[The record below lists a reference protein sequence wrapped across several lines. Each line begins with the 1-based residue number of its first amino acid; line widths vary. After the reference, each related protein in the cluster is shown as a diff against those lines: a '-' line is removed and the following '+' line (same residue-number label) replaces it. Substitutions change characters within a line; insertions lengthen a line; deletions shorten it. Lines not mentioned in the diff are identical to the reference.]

1 MPKKRLFPYRLYRL
15 WFPAQQSGSTSH
27 HKAKTLALTLMLTN
41 VACFTLL
48 LLSFILAPNTSS
60 ALLTGFRITIALAG
74 LVISVFEIYA
84 FSRDFLSPLH
94 FLRRWL
100 SLVLRGN
107 LSARIPVHGDE
118 EFASVADDLNM
129 LSTMLKKLT
138 EDSETQLREHT
149 RRITTKNR
157 SLQILYELSASI
169 TYSTNMD
176 ELLSAFIN
184 SVSHF
189 ARAEAAILRLCEGD
203 RLQVTKASHPEVF
216 DGLYATGDIAV
227 DSCEHARRVANGELA
242 WLPKDQTA
250 RSGGRMVSVPLSY
263 RNKVHGTLDLIVDE
277 DGYGN
282 QDELESLLMSVGQHC
297 GMAIEKIRL
306 DEETQR
312 LSIMQ
317 ERERLSHELHDSLA
331 QTLVSL
337 RFQIRVLDESV
348 GSDDRESIAN
358 QIVRIEN
365 TIDEANTELRELI
378 TYFRAPIDR
387 RGILSAVE
395 RLVRRFQDET
405 DISIFLQREWPDVSL
420 PLNVEMQVLRIVQE
434 TLANIRKHSKANTVR
449 LILRGNVQGEYYV
462 LVEDDGA
469 GFDKPINSA
478 HPGEHIGLGIMRER
492 AQKIGGTLLVDS
504 EPGEGTRVVLR
515 FNWPETQSPGQWN
528 NTNLLNEE
536 IS

>member
-1 MPKKRLFPYRLYRL
+1 MAKKSFLPHRLYRL
-15 WFPAQQSGSTSH
+15 WFPAHQSEHRSH
-27 HKAKTLALTLMLTN
+27 NRAKKLALSLMLSN
-41 VACFTLL
+41 IGIFLLL
-48 LLSFILAPNTSS
+48 LLS
-60 ALLTGFRITIALAG
+60 LLFFHSHLPLWAGIGYAVVLLAG
-74 LVISVFEIYA
+74 LSISLFQIYG
-84 FSRDFLSPLH
+84 FSRYFLSPLL

-100 SLVLRGN
+100 TLVLRGN

-118 EFASVADDLNM
+118 DFASVADDLNM
-129 LSTMLKKLT
+129 LSAMLKKLT
-138 EDSETQLREHT
+138 EDAEAQLRDHT
-149 RRITTKNR
+149 RRITAKNR

-189 ARAEAAILRLCEGD
+189 ARAEAAILRLCKGD
-203 RLQVTKASHPEVF
+203 QLCVAKSSHPEIF
-216 DGLYATGDIAV
+216 EGIYATGDINL
-227 DSCEHARRVANGELA
+227 DSCEHARRVAAGELA
-242 WLPKDQTA
+242 WLPA
-250 RSGGRMVSVPLSY
+250 GESLRGGGRMVSVPLSY

-277 DGYGN
+277 EGYGN
-282 QDELESLLMSVGQHC
+282 QDELESLLLSVGQHC

-312 LSIMQ
+312 LTIMQ

-348 GSDDRESIAN
+348 GSDDRESIAT

-434 TLANIRKHSKANTVR
+434 TLANIRKHSHANTVR
-449 LILRGNVQGEYYV
+449 LILRGNDDGEYYV

-469 GFDKPINSA
+469 GFDKPISSA

-504 EPGEGTRVVLR
+504 EAGEGTRVVLR
-515 FNWPETQSPGQWN
+515 FNWPEKQRAGLSHSS
-528 NTNLLNEE
+528 NLLHEGT
-536 IS
+536 S